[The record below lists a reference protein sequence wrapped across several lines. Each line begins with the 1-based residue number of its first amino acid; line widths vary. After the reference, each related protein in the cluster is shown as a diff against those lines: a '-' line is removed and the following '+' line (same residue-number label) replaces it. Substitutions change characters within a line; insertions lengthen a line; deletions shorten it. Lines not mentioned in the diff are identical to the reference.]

1 MSLLLLYCR
10 FKTSYTDIELGFFCL
25 KEGKM
30 PKVGKMGVG
39 EQGLSS
45 RSLMCEGLKKRE
57 IWCGRSWYLY

>member
-1 MSLLLLYCR
+1 MSLLLLYCI
-10 FKTSYTDIELGFFCL
+10 FKTSYTDIELFFLFVCL

-45 RSLMCEGLKKRE
+45 RSLMCEGLKKRDLV
-57 IWCGRSWYLY
+57 WT